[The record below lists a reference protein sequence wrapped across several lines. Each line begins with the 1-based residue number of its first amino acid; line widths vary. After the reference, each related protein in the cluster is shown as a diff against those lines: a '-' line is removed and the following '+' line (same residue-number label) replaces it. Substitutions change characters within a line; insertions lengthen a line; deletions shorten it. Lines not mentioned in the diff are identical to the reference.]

1 LRLPAFLLPALRVP
15 FALATAD
22 LVSDGLVLILSDVMV
37 QTFQLTS
44 KMMPFGSLNLR
55 SKCRVAEIEEEF
67 PAGPLDPFLLLLE
80 VVALED
86 EWWIPTYS
94 SRCENNT
101 ESLLGMLFSAAPR
114 GGPVGARVMI
124 NLRRISNIISDEI
137 VRSEDAKAKFLIA
150 SSTRDRAAWS
160 QDRVLQD
167 A

>member
-1 LRLPAFLLPALRVP
+1 LRVP

-22 LVSDGLVLILSDVMV
+22 LVSDGLVLILPDVMV
-37 QTFQLTS
+37 QPFQLTS

-55 SKCRVAEIEEEF
+55 SKSSGRRDRRRISSR
-67 PAGPLDPFLLLLE
+67 PARSFLLLLE

-114 GGPVGARVMI
+114 GEPVGARVMI
-124 NLRRISNIISDEI
+124 NLRRISNIITDELF
-137 VRSEDAKAKFLIA
+137 DPKTQKP
-150 SSTRDRAAWS
+150 SS
-160 QDRVLQD
+160 
-167 A
+167 